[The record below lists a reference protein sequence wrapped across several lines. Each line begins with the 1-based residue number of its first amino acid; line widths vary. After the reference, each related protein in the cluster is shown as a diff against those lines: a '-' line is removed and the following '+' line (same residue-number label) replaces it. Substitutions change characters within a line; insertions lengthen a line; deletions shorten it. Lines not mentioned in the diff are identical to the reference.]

1 MTNARSK
8 TVVQRTVSFSLALI
22 LLVAA
27 FAGHAREVTDM
38 TGRKV
43 LVPNT
48 INKIYCTS
56 QLGTVFF
63 YTLAPEM
70 LAGWSNEPSPDAR
83 RYLARSYAEL
93 PNIGGWYSQQTPSN
107 AENLLKAGPDVIV
120 SMGEINHTAISTS
133 ERLQQQTG
141 IPLLMLTGHLT
152 DLDQT
157 YEYAAALLGIPDRAR
172 PLATYCKATVTEIQ
186 MKMKTIAAN
195 QRCRVYLA
203 EGPRG
208 LDTITSGSIH
218 AELLDFVGGINVATM
233 RAKGFGG
240 GKVSISMEQLLTWN
254 PDVIVVVGDFAA
266 QPGGFSSVMKRDPAW
281 NRLKAVRAGRVYEVP
296 QYPFNWFGR
305 PPSVNRL
312 IGAKWLAQCLYPQL
326 FNYDLAK
333 ETRAFYKLFYHRE
346 LSDPE
351 IKELLGKA
359 IQ

>member
-1 MTNARSK
+1 MTSVRLR
-8 TVVQRTVSFSLALI
+8 TVAQRAVSFSLTLI

-27 FAGHAREVTDM
+27 AAGYAREVTDM

-43 LVPNT
+43 RVPNT

-63 YTLAPEM
+63 YTLAPET
-70 LAGWSNEPSPDAR
+70 LAGWSNDLSPDAR
-83 RYLARSYAEL
+83 KYLAKRYADL
-93 PNIGGWYSQQTPSN
+93 PNIGGWYSQQAPSN
-107 AENLLKAGPDVIV
+107 SENLLKAGPDVIV

-141 IPLLMLTGHLT
+141 IPLLMVTGHLT
-152 DLDQT
+152 DLDQS

-172 PLATYCKATVTEIQ
+172 PLAAYCKATVTEIQ
-186 MKMKTIAAN
+186 MKTKRLTAN

-218 AELLDFVGGINVATM
+218 AELLDFVGGINVAAM

-240 GKVSISMEQLLTWN
+240 GKVSISMEQLLAWN
-254 PDVIVVVGDFAA
+254 PDVIVVVGDFTA
-266 QPGGFSSVMKRDPAW
+266 QADGFGSIMKRDPAW
-281 NRLKAVRAGRVYEVP
+281 NRLKAVREGRVYEVP

-326 FNYDLAK
+326 VNYDLAK

-346 LSDPE
+346 LSDSE
-351 IKELLGKA
+351 IMELLGKA